1 MNSQPLI
8 LLSDEEL
15 SQRLTHVRE
24 AMGALHADALLV
36 ADNANIYYL
45 TGRVVCGYIYITS
58 SGSMECFIR
67 RPNHLTGD
75 YLHYIHKPEDI
86 SAKYGITPVEALA
99 LETSDLPYDIIMRL
113 GKALNPGQIVNGSE
127 IMRRARAV
135 KTAKELE
142 MIRTSGIKQARVYSR
157 VPHIYREGMTDIELQ
172 VEIERQSRLEGCLG
186 LFRINGSSMELYMAN
201 ILVGDNADTPT
212 PYDFAMGGEGLDPSL
227 PVGCNGTVIKAGE
240 SVMVDANGN
249 YTGYMTDMTR
259 TYAIGGEL
267 PAMAMKAHQCS
278 IDICHALAR
287 AGTAGTP
294 AKELYELAE
303 KMAAEAGLK
312 DYFMGHRQKAGF
324 VGHGIGIEINEL
336 PVIAPRSR
344 DILTTGNVIA
354 LEPKFVIPGVG
365 AVGIEN
371 SYTVTEHGLELLPV
385 MPEEII
391 SLT

>member
-1 MNSQPLI
+1 MNPQPLI

-15 SQRLTHVRE
+15 SQRLSHVTD
-24 AMGALHADALLV
+24 AMKALHADALLV

-45 TGRVVCGYIYITS
+45 TGRVVCGYIYITAA
-58 SGSMECFIR
+58 GSIECFIR

-75 YLHYIHKPEDI
+75 HLHFIHKPEDI
-86 SAKYGITPVEALA
+86 AGKYDIAPVETLA
-99 LETSDLPYDIIMRL
+99 LETSDLPYDVITRL
-113 GKALNPGQIVNGSE
+113 GKALNPSAIANGSE

-135 KTAKELE
+135 KTAREID
-142 MIRTSGIKQARVYSR
+142 MIRTSGLKQARVYSR
-157 VPHIYREGMTDIELQ
+157 VPQIYREGMTDMELQ
-172 VEIERQSRLEGCLG
+172 VEIERLSRLEGCLG

-227 PVGCNGTVIKAGE
+227 PVGCNGTIIKAGK

-259 TYAIGGEL
+259 TYAIGGTL
-267 PAMAMKAHQCS
+267 PATAMKAHQCS

-287 AGTAGTP
+287 KGLPGTP
-294 AKELYELAE
+294 AKNLYELAE
-303 KMAAEAGLK
+303 TIATEAGLK
-312 DYFMGHRQKAGF
+312 EYFMGHRQKAGF

-344 DILTTGNVIA
+344 DILTAGNVIA

-371 SYTVTEHGLELLPV
+371 SYTVTDHGLELLTI